1 MERIYTMIEYN
12 VYWKSNSVITG
23 ENITWIQGIFLNE
36 DNAKL
41 FLKALQKAHPESSYF
56 ISEWDTEK
64 NTFIK

>member
-23 ENITWIQGIFLNE
+23 EDLTWIEGKFLTE

-56 ISEWDTEK
+56 ISEWDTDK

>member
-1 MERIYTMIEYN
+1 MIEYN

-23 ENITWIQGIFLNE
+23 EDLTWIEGKFLTE
-36 DNAKL
+36 DNANL

-56 ISEWDTEK
+56 ISEWDTDK

>member
-23 ENITWIQGIFLNE
+23 EDITWIEGIFLNE

-56 ISEWDTEK
+56 IREWDTDK

>member
-1 MERIYTMIEYN
+1 MIEYN
-12 VYWKSNSVITG
+12 VYSQEKSVITG
-23 ENITWIQGIFLNE
+23 EDLTWLEGKFHNE

-64 NTFIK
+64 NIFIK